1 MRSRASAMR
10 APTRPF
16 RRRRADGPGPVQ
28 GGTMKTCGA
37 LLILLGIIAFV
48 RAAYGYADHRTVL
61 TGPSYMHV
69 GTARHIPLP
78 PGTGAA
84 ALVAGVILISVPPR
98 SPM

>member
-1 MRSRASAMR
+1 
-10 APTRPF
+10 
-16 RRRRADGPGPVQ
+16 
-28 GGTMKTCGA
+28 MKTCGA

-48 RAAYGYADHRTVL
+48 RAAYGYVDHRTIL

-84 ALVAGVILISVPPR
+84 ALIAGVILISVPPR
-98 SPM
+98 SPMA